1 MKKAVADGTA
11 TTRELLREL
20 KDQLPKMSDEI
31 AGKLLSNW
39 AFQTIIKSQ
48 FMTNWTLSPDEM
60 KEDGAMRRIYEK
72 MNTQFTALE
81 HFSENTL
88 GKDLFQGLSENA
100 KDMNQN
106 LDFMKT
112 LNDAFQYIQ
121 LPIKLQNQNAHG
133 DLYVM
138 TRKEALKKNP
148 NKLKAMLHLDMDH
161 LGTLD
166 IHITRENTAV
176 TAAFY
181 TDNDKTSALF
191 SRNMDM
197 LKDAINEQGFAFQ
210 GTMNPKEKDVD
221 IVKDFLSTEAPVG
234 DMKRYSFDLRA

>member
-1 MKKAVADGTA
+1 
-11 TTRELLREL
+11 
-20 KDQLPKMSDEI
+20 
-31 AGKLLSNW
+31 
-39 AFQTIIKSQ
+39 
-48 FMTNWTLSPDEM
+48 MTNWTLSPDEM
-60 KEDGAMRRIYEK
+60 KEDGAMQKVYEK
-72 MNTQFTALE
+72 MNTQFGALE
-81 HFSENTL
+81 HFSETTL
-88 GKDLFQGLSENA
+88 GKDLFHNMSETA
-100 KDMNQN
+100 RDMNQN
-106 LDFMKT
+106 LDFMKMM
-112 LNDAFQYIQ
+112 NDTFQYMQ

-148 NKLKAMLHLDMDH
+148 NKLKAVLHLELEH

-166 IHITRENTAV
+166 IHITKENTAV

-181 TDNDKTSALF
+181 TDNKSTEGLF
-191 SRNMDM
+191 RKNMDM

-221 IVKDFLSTEAPVG
+221 VVKDFLAAEAPVG